1 MGVDSSRWAA
11 RSSKSLRGGG
21 TILGGFDSHLLPSKK
36 MSQLI
41 HPLSLASQANT
52 NFIGSKAAAL
62 GELKRAGLNV
72 PNGFVVTTY
81 AYPDFIA
88 PLQEKI
94 RARLTDDVIMDP
106 AELEGSAT
114 EIREWIQAQ
123 PLPDSLR
130 AELAS
135 ALETLDN
142 AERASLIARSS
153 PASDDLATSFGAG
166 VARAYLGLVGID
178 EIERA
183 IARSWSALWNSRA
196 MYYRWRKKIAQTE
209 PAFAVLVQPMIR
221 ADSAGVLY
229 TQHPMSGDPDEMQIK
244 SVFGL
249 SVPITSARF
258 RPDEF
263 VFDKSKNEITDRD
276 IADQTVKLMVGTDGH
291 VEEQVISETEVEAPS
306 LNDAQVGELAA
317 LGQQIEK
324 FFNAPQD
331 IEWAI
336 VDDKIFVLQARPMG
350 MRNS

>member
-1 MGVDSSRWAA
+1 MSLILSLNAIAQSSRDAVGA
-11 RSSKSLRGGG
+11 KA
-21 TILGGFDSHLLPSKK
+21 FA
-36 MSQLI
+36 
-41 HPLSLASQANT
+41 LS
-52 NFIGSKAAAL
+52 
-62 GELKRAGLNV
+62 ELQRAGFNI
-72 PNGFVVTTY
+72 PNGFVLTTA

-94 RARLTDDVIMDP
+94 RARLPDDVIMDP
-106 AELEGSAT
+106 AELEGAAT
-114 EIREWIQAQ
+114 EIRAWIQAQ
-123 PLPDSLR
+123 PLPDTLR

-135 ALETLDN
+135 ALDTLDD
-142 AERASLIARSS
+142 AERFSLAARSS

-166 VARAYLGLVGID
+166 VARAYLGLVGMD

-196 MYYRWRKKIAQTE
+196 MYYRWRKKIAQTG
-209 PAFAVLVQPMIR
+209 PAFAVLVQPMLR
-221 ADSAGVLY
+221 ADSAGVLF
-229 TQHPMSGDPDEMQIK
+229 TQHPMSGDPAEMQIK

-276 IADQTVKLMVGTDGH
+276 IAEQAVKLMVGSDGH
-291 VEEQVISETEVEAPS
+291 IEEQVIPETDAGTPS
-306 LNDAQVGELAA
+306 LSDAQIKMLAA
-317 LGQQIEK
+317 LAQQIEK

-336 VDDKIFVLQARPMG
+336 VGDEIFVVQARPMG